1 MNKGLVPSEKGL
13 VVGVSVLVGLDYLV
27 SRQIPGLHN
36 TVLFNENANA
46 IKDRESYFAGFCIF
60 FSSDCSFRKMAFIR
74 SDWHHFWPNPTSADP
89 TAAVEKNANG

>member
-36 TVLFNENANA
+36 TVLFNENGHGG
-46 IKDRESYFAGFCIF
+46 GFSGPKLAVGIF
-60 FSSDCSFRKMAFIR
+60 FDCCRGVS
-74 SDWHHFWPNPTSADP
+74 
-89 TAAVEKNANG
+89 